1 MTEDHETMGTFS
13 SLTRRAFL
21 QRAALSLP
29 AFSALKSLSFAAEPP
44 PQPGPAIAQL
54 PPPPAAG
61 RKKVIVVG
69 AGMAG
74 LTAAYELVN
83 WGHDVTLLE
92 AQNRVGGRVLTLRT
106 PFADGLYAEAG
117 AIDFTPS
124 ARNLRHYV
132 KLFNLTTT
140 TPRFFP
146 QLKTPF
152 HLRGQRYLDAEGLKT
167 QWPYKLNAGEQGL
180 ELMEYFQKYIGHAA
194 DSLGDP
200 TSADWDVQRFKHLD
214 QLTLADYMKSQG
226 ASDEGVEFFSHMVNV
241 GYGWRTGSA
250 LHRLASDFALF
261 NRGGQR
267 TLFLEGGT
275 DVLPRAF
282 ARYLRDQILYG
293 AALTRVVQENG
304 KVRAVF
310 RQAGSEQTIEGDYLI
325 CTAPC
330 PAVKRVEFTP
340 ALPAAKRQI
349 FDQLEYAP
357 VTRIF
362 LQTRKRF
369 WIEAGETG
377 NGVTDLPILLV
388 AEQPVARP
396 NDLGPRGI
404 LEAHIRGEDALPVGA
419 LDLDRQI
426 AFAAEHMEKFHPGLG
441 KHLEVGTAY
450 SWHTDPWAGGGYPW
464 WKPGQLT
471 SWVPELAKPEGRVFF
486 AGEHT
491 SHLGRTLEGAV
502 LSGNRAAREVQVAAG
517 REG

>member
-1 MTEDHETMGTFS
+1 MGTFS

-29 AFSALKSLSFAAEPP
+29 AFSALSSLSFAAEPP
-44 PQPGPAIAQL
+44 PQPGPPISQL
-54 PPPPAAG
+54 PPPPTAG

-69 AGMAG
+69 AGLAG

-83 WGHDVTLLE
+83 WGHDVTVLE
-92 AQNRVGGRVLTLRT
+92 AQTRPGGRVLTLRS
-106 PFADGLYAEAG
+106 PFADGLFAEAG

-140 TPRFFP
+140 TPRP
-146 QLKTPF
+146 LNLKTPF
-152 HLRGQRYLDAEGLKT
+152 HLRGGRYLDGAGLKPE
-167 QWPYKLNAGEQGL
+167 WPYRLTPEEKSL
-180 ELMEYFQKYIGHAA
+180 ELMEFYQKYIGHAA

-200 TSADWDVQRFKHLD
+200 TDATWDIQRFKHLD
-214 QLTLADYMKSQG
+214 QLTFADYMKSQG
-226 ASDEGVEFFSHMVNV
+226 ASDEGVEFFSHMVNL
-241 GYGWRTGSA
+241 GYGWRTGAA

-267 TLFLEGGT
+267 NLFLDGGS
-275 DVLPRAF
+275 DMLPRAF
-282 ARYLRDQILYG
+282 ARFLRDQIFYG
-293 AALTRVVQENG
+293 APLTRVVQENG

-310 RQAGSEQTIEGDYLI
+310 RQDGAEQTIEGDYLI
-325 CTAPC
+325 CAAPC
-330 PAVKRVEFTP
+330 PALRKVEFTP

-349 FDQLEYAP
+349 LDQLTYAP

-377 NGVTDLPILLV
+377 NGVTDLPIKLV
-388 AEQPVARP
+388 TEQPIARP
-396 NDLGPRGI
+396 ADLGPRGI
-404 LEAHIRGEDALPVGA
+404 LEAHIRGEDAVPVGA

-426 AFAAEHMEKFHPGLG
+426 AFAAEHLEKLHPGFG
-441 KHLEVGTAY
+441 RHLEGGTSY

-471 SWVPELAKPEGRVFF
+471 TWMPELARPEGRVYF

-491 SHLGRTLEGAV
+491 SHLGRTMEGAV
-502 LSGNRAAREVQVAAG
+502 LSGNRAAREVQEAAG
-517 REG
+517 RGD